1 MQPFQVI
8 PVGLLETNCI
18 LVKNPGSDVLYVID
32 PGGDW
37 KLVEQ
42 AAKGIERAETRIL
55 LTHAHVDHI
64 SAVGAVAK
72 ALGVKKVYLHPD
84 DVPLYRSKSN
94 EIPMYLPACADL
106 PETCWPLEDPDVQV
120 LECPGHT
127 PGGVSYYFPKLRT
140 VFCGDTLFYGSVGR
154 TDLPGGDPEK
164 LSESIRAKLFALP
177 DGTRAIPGH
186 GPDTSIGYEKK
197 YNRYVD

>member
-1 MQPFQVI
+1 MAPFQII

-18 LVKNPGSDVLYVID
+18 LVENPGSDVLYVID

-37 KLVEQ
+37 KLIEQ
-42 AAKGIERAETRIL
+42 EAKKIERAEVRIL

-64 SAVGAVAK
+64 SAVGAITKV
-72 ALGVKKVYLHPD
+72 LGATKIFLHPGD
-84 DVPLYRSKSN
+84 LPLYLSKSN
-94 EIPMYLPACADL
+94 EIPMYLPACSDL
-106 PETCWPLEDPDVQV
+106 PNTCWPLEDPDIRV

-154 TDLPGGDPEK
+154 TDLPGGDPER
-164 LSESIRAKLFALP
+164 LSESIRTQLFALP
-177 DGTRAIPGH
+177 EDTRAVPGH

-197 YNRYVD
+197 YNRFVD